1 MEQTIQIETGK
12 SIRFENVASYRARM
26 KQSEIDHE
34 LGQFVAVLK
43 ESGAKRNGPMISATF
58 AIDHGQE
65 EQVLDM
71 EFLFPVDRPLDL
83 PEPYGFKPVFQ
94 LVDAVYTRYAGN
106 PEGLDRVFAELVD
119 YINRNKMIQV
129 STGYTLSIQPPIGA
143 EPCFDVYIVVNQ
155 SIL

>member
-26 KQSEIDHE
+26 KQSEIDHR

-43 ESGAKRNGPMISATF
+43 GSGAKRNGPMISATF
-58 AIDHGQE
+58 AIDHDSE

-71 EFLFPVDRPLDL
+71 EFMFPVDRPLDL
-83 PEPYGFKPVFQ
+83 PEPYGFKPMFQ
-94 LVDAVYTRYAGN
+94 LVNAVHTRYAGD
-106 PEGLDRVFAELVD
+106 PEGLDRVFTELVD
-119 YINRNKMIQV
+119 YIHRNKMIQV
-129 STGYTLSIQPPIGA
+129 STGYTLSIQPPAGA
-143 EPCFDVYIVVNQ
+143 EPCFDVYIVVNE